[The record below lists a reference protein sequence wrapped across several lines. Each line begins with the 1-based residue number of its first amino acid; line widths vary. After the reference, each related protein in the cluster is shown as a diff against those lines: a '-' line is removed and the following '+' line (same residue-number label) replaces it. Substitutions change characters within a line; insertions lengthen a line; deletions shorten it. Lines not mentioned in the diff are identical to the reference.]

1 MISKMKKIYLI
12 LGMILFI
19 TCATGCSETGQKN
32 TWFSEQTLQSY
43 MIPNL
48 PQIEL
53 DDAILIVND
62 DNSEFIYFNFSLENV
77 NKYASLVLNY
87 LLTNKDIHNISI
99 MDSFVIENEEKIWIY
114 NKINFDYIFN
124 DRGYNFAYS
133 LTSETVNIDK
143 RVYMK
148 EAIIISVVYSGK
160 QMLYPGY
167 NYSAYIKIY
176 KTQEKIVLQ

>member
-53 DDAILIVND
+53 DDTILIVND
-62 DNSEFIYFNFSLENV
+62 DNSEFIYFNSSLENV

-99 MDSFVIENEEKIWIY
+99 MDSFVIEN
-114 NKINFDYIFN
+114 
-124 DRGYNFAYS
+124 
-133 LTSETVNIDK
+133 
-143 RVYMK
+143 
-148 EAIIISVVYSGK
+148 
-160 QMLYPGY
+160 
-167 NYSAYIKIY
+167 
-176 KTQEKIVLQ
+176 

>member
-12 LGMILFI
+12 LGVILFI
-19 TCATGCSETGQKN
+19 TCAIGCSETGQKN

-53 DDAILIVND
+53 GDTILIVND
-62 DNSEFIYFNFSLENV
+62 DNSEFIYFNSSLENV

-99 MDSFVIENEEKIWIY
+99 MDSFVIEN
-114 NKINFDYIFN
+114 
-124 DRGYNFAYS
+124 
-133 LTSETVNIDK
+133 
-143 RVYMK
+143 
-148 EAIIISVVYSGK
+148 
-160 QMLYPGY
+160 
-167 NYSAYIKIY
+167 
-176 KTQEKIVLQ
+176 

>member
-1 MISKMKKIYLI
+1 
-12 LGMILFI
+12 
-19 TCATGCSETGQKN
+19 
-32 TWFSEQTLQSY
+32 

-53 DDAILIVND
+53 DARILIVND

-114 NKINFDYIFN
+114 NKINSDYIFN
-124 DRGYNFAYS
+124 DGGYNFAYS

-148 EAIIISVVYSGK
+148 EGK
-160 QMLYPGY
+160 
-167 NYSAYIKIY
+167 
-176 KTQEKIVLQ
+176 